1 MKTSLKIHAETR
13 CGRSSGFDRVLV
25 SPFPRKQENPVAQTR
40 LDSFF
45 HGNDALN

>member
-25 SPFPRKQENPVAQTR
+25 SPFPRKQESSGA
-40 LDSFF
+40 DEAGFF
-45 HGNDALN
+45 LSRE